1 MEALF
6 WVLIVFQIIVFVY
19 VNWKITEYEKAIK
32 ASGLLYLD
40 VCWKIKKLEKAIKQ
54 YMETDKNQLYK
65 ENKKLKE
72 DNQYLSYALQDIQ
85 AILDDFKEEDDGK

>member
-6 WVLIVFQIIVFVY
+6 WVLLGLWIIVFVY
-19 VNWKITEYEKAIK
+19 MVWKIIKYEKAIK
-32 ASGLLYLD
+32 DYMNTDINKLY
-40 VCWKIKKLEKAIKQ
+40 Q
-54 YMETDKNQLYK
+54 